1 MEHLFLFLFFQL
13 FTRQRGVQR
22 GQQQHAD
29 CIISLSLWG
38 LERIMAFMVLFSQV
52 QPEVLLEEDA
62 GLTDR
67 EVFYSTTCYC
77 ICVQGG

>member
-1 MEHLFLFLFFQL
+1 
-13 FTRQRGVQR
+13 
-22 GQQQHAD
+22 
-29 CIISLSLWG
+29 
-38 LERIMAFMVLFSQV
+38 MAFMVLFSQV